1 MTSPYH
7 SSGSEYGAEF
17 DLDVPTAEEDVNL
30 PSWLERNARGGGPYS
45 QTTFARREVLAGRL
59 WHALS
64 ATGVW
69 SHIRRLPAAWCASS
83 RLVQP
88 GGETM
93 LAWVLFV
100 HGDGL
105 RRLFKRR

>member
-69 SHIRRLPAAWCASS
+69 SHMSGGQSALPVDRARYSAGAFTW
-83 RLVQP
+83 RDV
-88 GGETM
+88 
-93 LAWVLFV
+93 
-100 HGDGL
+100 
-105 RRLFKRR
+105 